1 MKKGI
6 ITFIVALSTVCG
18 AWAGTPSKII
28 GIARQYDHCEG
39 FEVVS
44 LGRLALGGIKGI
56 VRLSSDLDKDER
68 RALAAFNGVNRI
80 TIVDFEDASEADR
93 TRFCKKVEKALSK
106 LELIME
112 VKDSSE
118 TIRIYGIED
127 GKRLKDVV
135 LLGTDGLISVAGS
148 INFDNLGDLMEM
160 SK

>member
-1 MKKGI
+1 MKKLPGI
-6 ITFIVALSTVCG
+6 IRC
-18 AWAGTPSKII
+18 I
-28 GIARQYDHCEG
+28 GCYDT
-39 FEVVS
+39 
-44 LGRLALGGIKGI
+44 
-56 VRLSSDLDKDER
+56 DLC
-68 RALAAFNGVNRI
+68 LAAFNGVNRI